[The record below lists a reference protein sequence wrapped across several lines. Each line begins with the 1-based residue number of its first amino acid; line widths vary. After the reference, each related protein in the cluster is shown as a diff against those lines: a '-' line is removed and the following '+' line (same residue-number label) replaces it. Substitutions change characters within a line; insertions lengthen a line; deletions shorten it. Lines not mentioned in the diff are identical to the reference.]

1 MEIKI
6 LGTGCANCKRL
17 EKNATDAVR
26 QLRVNAA
33 VTKVEDFQKIMQY
46 GIMRTPGLVVDEQ
59 VVSYGKILSVD
70 EIKNLIT
77 KYL

>member
-17 EKNATDAVR
+17 EKNAADAVN
-26 QLRVNAA
+26 QLGADVA
-33 VTKVEDFQKIMQY
+33 VTKVEDLQKIMQY
-46 GIMRTPGLVVDEQ
+46 GIMRTPGLVIDEK

-70 EIKNLIT
+70 EIKDFISKCL
-77 KYL
+77 